1 VNAGFKNSDSSP
13 RPHLLIGILGCA
25 LALRLVYVY
34 LIRETPLGEVLLI
47 DSDFY
52 QREALRIVGGDWW
65 EGRPFFM
72 NPFYPYFLAVIYVL
86 GGVHIWLGGIVQA
99 LLGTASCYWVY
110 CIGKQL
116 WGEWEGLSATA
127 LMALCGVLVFY
138 DGSLLTASPI
148 LFLNLSALVALL
160 QWQQTRRLRW
170 LFFAGL
176 LLGGSALARPM
187 VLLFAVCI
195 AWWIYRVEKG
205 RLLLRVGC
213 VWLGIALALFPVVL
227 RNYVVGGQW
236 GLPTSALGMNFY
248 VGNHPEATGIYAQV
262 DFLDSAEPDRER
274 DEFIREAQRRSGQML
289 SGAEASRFWLVQG
302 LTYIYS
308 QPFDY
313 ALLLGRKLYMFAN
326 RVESQNNLS
335 FYFARDFAPL
345 LHVAVVGWWL
355 LAPLA
360 AGAWCCAGTRRDALL
375 DLYFASYLLACLA
388 FFVSSEYRL
397 PVVPVLALYSG
408 RFIVECFAW
417 FKRGVPRAV
426 LKRLLLVAFFAV
438 PVNYADA
445 LASRLT
451 LRRVDYYN
459 FGVLYERR
467 GEAQRAAQ
475 MFSRSLTIDAEFE
488 PAQLG
493 LARVQK
499 SQRQRDAPL
508 QDDRVNALVAAALEA
523 YAERRYE
530 SAQEL
535 LERAIAIDPQHPQA
549 YNNLGLVHYKM
560 GQMAAAMHAYHQA
573 LSLDAGYAKAQYNLG
588 LAQMAIKDYAA
599 ADSSFGKALLID
611 PQYRQALYKRGQLAA
626 QLGRGELAL
635 KYWGELLQLVGEDA
649 TLRAQMDSLLGRP

>member
-1 VNAGFKNSDSSP
+1 MNTELENSGSSP
-13 RPHLLIGILGCA
+13 RPHLIIGILGCA
-25 LALRLVYVY
+25 LALRLLYVY
-34 LIRETPLGEVLLI
+34 LIRETPIGDVLLI

-52 QREALRIVGGDWW
+52 HREALRIVGGDWW

-72 NPFYPYFLAVIYVL
+72 NPFYPYFLAFIYVL
-86 GGVHIWLGGIVQA
+86 GGVHIWLVGIVQA
-99 LLGTASCYWVY
+99 LLGTVSCYWVY

-116 WGEWEGLSATA
+116 WGEWEGLSAMV

-160 QWQQTRRLRW
+160 QWQKARRMRW
-170 LFFAGL
+170 LIFAGL

-187 VLLFAVCI
+187 ILLFAVLVTP
-195 AWWIYRVEKG
+195 WIYRVEKG
-205 RLLLRVGC
+205 RIWRCVGC
-213 VWLGIALALFPVVL
+213 VWLGISLALFPVVL

-274 DEFIREAQRRSGQML
+274 DEFIREAQRRSGQTL

-326 RVESQNNLS
+326 RVEAQNNLS

-345 LHVAVVGWWL
+345 LYVTAVGWWL

-360 AGAWCCAGTRRDALL
+360 VGAWCCAGMRRNALL

-408 RFIVECFAW
+408 RFIVDCFAW
-417 FKRGVPRAV
+417 FRRGISRAV
-426 LKRLLLVAFFAV
+426 FKQLLVVALFAV

-467 GEAQRAAQ
+467 GDPRRAEQ
-475 MFSRSLTIDAEFE
+475 MFRGSLAIDAEFK
-488 PAQLG
+488 PAQTG

-499 SQRQRDAPL
+499 THGQRHTL
-508 QDDRVNALVAAALEA
+508 VEDDRVNALVAAALEA
-523 YAERRYE
+523 YADRRYL
-530 SAQEL
+530 SAQSL
-535 LERAIAIDPQHPQA
+535 LEQAIAMDPQHLQA

-560 GQMAAAMHAYHQA
+560 GKMAAAIQAYRQA

-588 LAQMAIKDYAA
+588 LVQMAIGDYAA
-599 ADSSFGKALLID
+599 ADSSYAQALLLD
-611 PQYRQALYKRGQLAA
+611 PYYHQALYKRGQLAA
-626 QLGRGELAL
+626 QLGRGPLAL
-635 KYWGELLQLVGEDA
+635 KYWGELVALVGEDA
-649 TLRAQMDSLLGRP
+649 KLRAQMDSLLRIP